1 MRKLLI
7 AFVVTFLAAPLWAQ
21 QGISYEPTG
30 RLLNDYSGILTP
42 SQHDSL
48 EARLVEFN
56 DSTSN
61 QILVILTPLL
71 GDEEIMDLGTRIGQ
85 EWAIGEKELDNGLV
99 IITKT
104 KCEEEPFGDVA
115 IVTGFGLEGVLP
127 DVLCARI
134 IDDYMISHLAEGDY
148 YGAVNSAL
156 DVIEPICRGE
166 YDITSLSSDED
177 ETTDLIV
184 GAVTLL
190 IMFFLIG
197 LPAYKAFRLRDK
209 NYKPSSTSYS
219 DSGGSSSSYSSSS
232 HSSRSSS
239 SSRSHS
245 SSSSSHSSS
254 RSGRG
259 GSFGGGGSHR
269 RF

>member
-1 MRKLLI
+1 MRRLLVACI
-7 AFVVTFLAAPLWAQ
+7 MTFLAVPLWAQ

-42 SQHDSL
+42 AQHDSL

-61 QILVILTPLL
+61 QILVIFTPLL
-71 GDEEIMDLGTRIGQ
+71 GNEEIMDLGTRIGQ
-85 EWAIGEKELDNGLV
+85 EWAIGEKELNNGLV

-134 IDDYMISHLAEGDY
+134 IDDYMIPYLAEGDY

-166 YDITSLSSDED
+166 YDLASLSSDED

-197 LPAYKAFRLRDK
+197 LPLYKAFRLRDK
-209 NYKPSSTSYS
+209 NYTPSSSSYS
-219 DSGGSSSSYSSSS
+219 SDSSSSYSSSS